1 MDVCG
6 FARPGL
12 LNFLT
17 RAHAECAN
25 VTLAHLLQHGLS
37 FLWKLLNGLVQAASR
52 PFFDH
57 QRSRLGPFV
66 RLAAVRLELLTMNR
80 LLHCSPEF
88 STNLILK
95 HSNRRRTR
103 TRHRGQSGGTRM
115 LARSLRSRSSRSNS
129 IIERQQ
135 SPQCGHP
142 SMVKCC
148 VLRECPQCGLLA
160 RHSNSLA
167 SGGSGP
173 KATFPCAY
181 SIRPCC
187 STLSQNACLRGCLRR
202 RSSTKAS
209 WL

>member
-17 RAHAECAN
+17 RVHAECAN

-37 FLWKLLNGLVQAASR
+37 FRQKPLNGLVQAAGQ

-57 QRSRLGPFV
+57 QRSRLGPFA

-80 LLHCSPEF
+80 LLRCSPEF

-95 HSNRRRTR
+95 YSNRRRTR
-103 TRHRGQSGGTRM
+103 TRDRGQSGGTRM
-115 LARSLRSRSSRSNS
+115 LAHSRKRHSGRSSF

-135 SPQCGHP
+135 SPLCRP
-142 SMVKCC
+142 SP
-148 VLRECPQCGLLA
+148 LENAA
-160 RHSNSLA
+160 RWTNGR
-167 SGGSGP
+167 SGEAAARQRLGGW
-173 KATFPCAY
+173 KAALG
-181 SIRPCC
+181 R
-187 STLSQNACLRGCLRR
+187 LSSFAP
-202 RSSTKAS
+202 
-209 WL
+209 